1 MLTLILSRPRD
12 GRDSLLDAP
21 RRRLPGRREPREKLS
36 VTLEPTVIGGVKTF
50 VLTPKEIPRSIGPV
64 KL

>member
-1 MLTLILSRPRD
+1 MVAT
-12 GRDSLLDAP
+12 ACWT
-21 RRRLPGRREPREKLS
+21 RRAGVCPGAVRREPREKLS